1 MASRVIIDIAT
12 SGTDPKIHSILELCA
27 IKTDEQFNIIS
38 EFNCFILHRD
48 LVVSP
53 VALAYNGIDLRNTNG
68 WVSSKQ
74 ARMGFCAFLT
84 GCTYDQIMEGQRVEK
99 STHVGF
105 GAAKDAMFLRTFLG
119 EVAADALF
127 MPRISELGSIFEG
140 ALFAGL
146 VDRPMSARMMDLAI
160 AAGVTPPEDGEHSA
174 FADAHMALNLGRN
187 LYERMTVAGQQL
199 RGEPPVVG
207 FAQP

>member
-27 IKTDEQFNIIS
+27 IKTDEQFNAIS
-38 EFNCFILHRD
+38 EFSCFVLHRD

-53 VALAYNGIDLRNTNG
+53 VALAYNGIDLRNTSG
-68 WVSSKQ
+68 WVTAKQ
-74 ARMGFCAFLT
+74 ARNGFCTFLT
-84 GCTYDQIMEGQRVEK
+84 GSSYDQVAEGCRVEK
-99 STHVGF
+99 YTHVGF
-105 GAAKDAMFLRTFLG
+105 GAAKDAMFLRSFLG
-119 EVAADALF
+119 EIVADSIF

-146 VDRPMSARMMDLAI
+146 VDRPMSARMLDLAI
-160 AAGVTPPEDGEHSA
+160 AAGVTPPEDGEHTA
-174 FADAHMALNLGRN
+174 VADAHMALDLGRN
-187 LYERMTVAGQQL
+187 LYERMTVAGQHL
-199 RGEPPVVG
+199 RGESPVVG